1 MSSGLSSVSVG
12 SDACFSYGLCLAFS
26 AFTMIMICVYVS
38 VLAWENRRRARSND
52 VDDEKAKLRKGD
64 LAADYR
70 YMY

>member
-1 MSSGLSSVSVG
+1 MSPTIVTRIGPATHPR
-12 SDACFSYGLCLAFS
+12 DD
-26 AFTMIMICVYVS
+26 